1 MSIVIIDH
9 QDSFTYN
16 IVELL
21 RKIGKDADV
30 ISIHQLNMDELSDY
44 DYLILSPG
52 PGFPEDYKKT
62 FQILDTYHT
71 QKKILG
77 ICLGHQII
85 ASYFGAKLQNMSK
98 VIHGQ
103 PKQVFTTP
111 NAQLFRRLPKS
122 FKVGLYHSWIV
133 SQDDFPLV
141 LQITAQTE
149 KQEIM
154 ALSHNEFPIFG
165 VQFHPESYISEY
177 GSQILT
183 NFINA

>member
-30 ISIHQLNMDELSDY
+30 VSIHQPDIDGLSAY
-44 DYLILSPG
+44 DHLILSPG
-52 PGFPEDYKKT
+52 PGFPEDYKRT
-62 FQILDTYHT
+62 VQILDAYHT

-85 ASYFGAKLQNMSK
+85 ASYFGAKLRNMSK
-98 VIHGQ
+98 VVHGQ
-103 PKQVFTTP
+103 AKQVFKTP
-111 NAQLFRRLPKS
+111 KAQLFHGLPSS
-122 FKVGLYHSWIV
+122 FKAGLYHSWIV
-133 SQDDFPLV
+133 SQDDFPAV

-154 ALSHNEFPIFG
+154 ALSHSEYPIFG

-183 NFINA
+183 NFIDA